1 MMRSCAACTCS
12 RISMRLRFA
21 LPTLISRFHLS
32 ASEMITTQNMV
43 IRMPIAITL
52 ITLSQIAIQ
61 AVNSSACLCSW

>member
-1 MMRSCAACTCS
+1 
-12 RISMRLRFA
+12 
-21 LPTLISRFHLS
+21 
-32 ASEMITTQNMV
+32 MITTQNMV